1 MFSELIDHVLTLKPG
16 EKRMLLNV
24 SEGNLDLIVLL
35 SLHILFS
42 PPLLFLSSIYQGNE
56 QIIIKSHWLKMMRA
70 YPMPMSLS
78 LQVVG
83 IRGQGQAPLKRQR
96 LEDSA
101 REKHSCSVWAM
112 TPTRW
117 W

>member
-42 PPLLFLSSIYQGNE
+42 PPLLFLPRIYQGNE
-56 QIIIKSHWLKMMRA
+56 QIIITSHWLKMMRA
-70 YPMPMSLS
+70 YPTPMSLS

-101 REKHSCSVWAM
+101 
-112 TPTRW
+112 
-117 W
+117 